1 MSDIKKLSLVIPCY
15 NEEENIRNLYEEIA
29 AVMTEAGVDFELV
42 LVNDGSGDN
51 TINIM
56 SEIAQ
61 TTPYCVKVVDFS
73 RNFGKEAAMYAG
85 LSHACG
91 EYTVIVDGD
100 MQQSPQTVL
109 NMLDFLEENPSYD
122 CVAAVQEKRREG
134 CLISFFKRCFY
145 AIINRAASV
154 RFVSGASDFRM
165 MRRPVVDAILS
176 MCEYFRFSKGIFSY
190 VGFNTY
196 YMPYE
201 VRPRGGGKSKFNFFK
216 LLRYAFDGINSFST
230 WPLKFATV
238 TGVISALAAFAYL
251 IVVVIQ
257 RLTGSIG
264 SIPGYATIVVLILL
278 LGGLQL
284 LSIGIIGDYVGK
296 NYVETKKRPVY
307 IVRKVIE
314 SSEVKE
320 KNEGEKQ

>member
-1 MSDIKKLSLVIPCY
+1 MTDPIKLSLVIPCY
-15 NEEENIRNLYEEIA
+15 NEEENIGNLFDEIVT
-29 AVMTEAGVDFELV
+29 VMTNENVNFEII
-42 LVNDGSGDN
+42 LVNDGSSDN
-51 TINIM
+51 TM
-56 SEIAQ
+56 SVMRSLAEN
-61 TTPYCVKVVDFS
+61 TSHCVKVIDFS
-73 RNFGKEAAMYAG
+73 RNFGKEAGMYAG
-85 LSHACG
+85 LSHASG

-100 MQQSPQTVL
+100 MQQSPKTVMD
-109 NMLDFLEENPSYD
+109 MLRILEENPDYD
-122 CVAAVQEKRREG
+122 CVAAVQKKRREG
-134 CLISFFKRCFY
+134 CLISFYKRCFY
-145 AIINRAASV
+145 AIINKAASV
-154 RFVSGASDFRM
+154 RFESGASDFRM

-230 WPLKFATV
+230 MPLKFATV
-238 TGVISALAAFAYL
+238 AGVISAIAAFIYL
-251 IVVVIQ
+251 IVVIIQ
-257 RLTGSIG
+257 KLTIG
-264 SIPGYATIVVLILL
+264 IDVPGYATIVVLILL

-307 IVRKVIE
+307 IVRNIIE
-314 SSEVKE
+314 SDKAKSDSKE
-320 KNEGEKQ
+320 EK